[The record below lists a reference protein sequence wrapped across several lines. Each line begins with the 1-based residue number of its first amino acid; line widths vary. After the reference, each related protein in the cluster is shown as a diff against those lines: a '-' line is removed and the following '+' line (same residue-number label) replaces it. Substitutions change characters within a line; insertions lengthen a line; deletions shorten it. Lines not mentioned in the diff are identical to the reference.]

1 MMKSL
6 MSLLLLSVT
15 VVGVCSSSSI
25 DIDETMTVGG
35 TERGAAVVG
44 AAGAGTVEEEVMH
57 GVVGLGMTG
66 ESQCSYFKN
75 ILVSS
80 LFVFRCIYIHSLNT
94 LTSCHSK
101 TPNTETTNDM
111 EAKVGRREAKADKS
125 EPPTSS
131 PTTIQQQLLQ
141 MQPRPIDIHPGLLRP
156 KNKNK
161 YGN

>member
-1 MMKSL
+1 

-57 GVVGLGMTG
+57 GVVGLGM
-66 ESQCSYFKN
+66 
-75 ILVSS
+75 
-80 LFVFRCIYIHSLNT
+80 
-94 LTSCHSK
+94 
-101 TPNTETTNDM
+101 TETTNDM

>member
-1 MMKSL
+1 MKSL

-94 LTSCHSK
+94 LTSCHS
-101 TPNTETTNDM
+101 NTQHRNNQRHGSQSRKKRSKGGQVRATYIVSYYNSTATIAN
-111 EAKVGRREAKADKS
+111 ATKADRH
-125 EPPTSS
+125 SS
-131 PTTIQQQLLQ
+131 WLA
-141 MQPRPIDIHPGLLRP
+141 
-156 KNKNK
+156 
-161 YGN
+161 